1 MNPQAAPVVP
11 EQLEPSI
18 FDETESLFARD
29 DNDEIVR
36 RERATAE
43 QFKQEVTLKID
54 GVEVK
59 TPRAVPATDFL
70 GNERRD
76 KDGNVVPRSTT
87 IYDVATKLGLD
98 STLLNDCIPILCH
111 REHLSDPVAVCRV
124 CSVHVSRKGKPGR
137 KLVPACQHLI
147 EEGMEVT
154 TRRRVSADGK
164 PTREAV
170 RVDRAVRIV
179 LQLLATD
186 HLHPDPNVDDRYKN
200 ELQEIAGPIDPPLS
214 ALPKNPNTRNRPIHP
229 GSRQE
234 LTVVLP
240 ESKDRPYSSGSIVV
254 NHDNCVLCDR
264 CVRSCTEVKKFAII
278 GHSGKGYKTRIAF
291 DLDRVM
297 HDSNCTQCGECATAC
312 PTGALVFRRRVAPT
326 AWTDLPRFKEADGV
340 ATSAVPRDFAKP
352 LPAGL
357 LTAKEAMA
365 LTLRPTG
372 AVPYQPL
379 ADIPFSYL
387 KWNEGAVRRLNVK
400 VGDFL
405 CREGEYASTAFVL
418 ESGEFEVLEDPMP
431 APRRGLFGL
440 LPAAERVPGQ
450 RVAMVTSDD
459 VIIGEMACLTGRAR
473 GRSLRVVKPG
483 VVYEVTR
490 NILDMIRR
498 TRTGRNRLDRIYRQ
512 RAADDC
518 LRESRLFRALDEDQ
532 KNRMRKAL
540 MDASDIRRCEPGE
553 RIVAEG
559 AEAGDFYI
567 LRLGFAHVT
576 RNSEGRELHL
586 SLLGPGAHFGEIA
599 LLWEHW
605 AKDPRGKPFR
615 DRFSRRLR
623 TASVTARD
631 PVELLHVPGAAL
643 LDFLSEPKNHP
654 IRDRLVS
661 GCLDIMESNDT
672 RVRAPDLEAEHVRL
686 GLYQG
691 QRLLVLNLERCTRCD
706 ECTRACA
713 DSHGGRDQRDL
724 GQTGFSRMLREGLRF
739 DQFLVATC
747 CRSCHMPYCL
757 EGCPVDAIH
766 RKGTHLEVVID
777 NHCIGCGLCE
787 RNCPYGA
794 IQMAP
799 ISPIKRKAVNC
810 DMCTDLVPM
819 GTDPFCVRACPH
831 DAIGRPS
838 GDKLL
843 DAVRKLTT

>member
-1 MNPQAAPVVP
+1 MPVTP
-11 EQLEPSI
+11 DMLEANVLE
-18 FDETESLFARD
+18 ETESLFARD
-29 DNDEIVR
+29 DNDAVVR
-36 RERATAE
+36 RERATLE
-43 QFKQEVTLKID
+43 QFKQEVAIKID

-59 TPRAVPATDFL
+59 APRAVPATDFL

-76 KDGNVVPRSTT
+76 KDGKPIPRSTT
-87 IYDVATKLGLD
+87 IYDAATKLGLD
-98 STLLNDCIPILCH
+98 RTLLNDCIPILCH

-154 TRRRVSADGK
+154 TRRRIGVDGK
-164 PTREAV
+164 PTREAH

-186 HLHPDPNVDDRYKN
+186 HLRSDPGIDNRYEN
-200 ELQEIAGPIDPPLS
+200 ELRDIAGPIDPPLS
-214 ALPKNPNTRNRPIHP
+214 ALPANPQSRNRPIHS

-240 ESKDRPYSSGSIVV
+240 DTKDRPYSSGSIVV
-254 NHDNCVLCDR
+254 NHDNCILCDR

-291 DLDRVM
+291 DLDRTM
-297 HDSNCTQCGECATAC
+297 HDLGCTQCGECATAC

-326 AWTDLPRFKEADGV
+326 AWTDLPRFREADGIS
-340 ATSAVPRDFAKP
+340 TSAVPRDFAKV

-357 LTAKEAMA
+357 LSAQEAKE
-365 LTLRPTG
+365 LTLRPES
-372 AVPYQPL
+372 APPYRPL

-387 KWNEGAVRRLNVK
+387 KWNEGAVRRRQVSA
-400 VGDFL
+400 GEFL

-418 ESGEFEVLEDPMP
+418 ESGEYEVLVDPP
-431 APRRGLFGL
+431 PQPRRGLLGL
-440 LPAAERVPGQ
+440 LPAGARVPGAS
-450 RVAMVTSDD
+450 VATVTSDD

-473 GRSLRVVKPG
+473 GRSIRVVKPG

-498 TRTGRNRLDRIYRQ
+498 TRAGRERLDRIYRQ

-518 LRESRLFRALDEDQ
+518 LRESRLFRGLDDEQ
-532 KNRMRKAL
+532 KARMRAAL
-540 MDASDIRRCEPGE
+540 MAGSDIRRCEPGE

-576 RNSEGRELHL
+576 RNAEGRELHL

-605 AKDPRGKPFR
+605 AKDPRGQVFR

-631 PVELLHVPGAAL
+631 PVELLHVRGTAL
-643 LDFLSEPKNHP
+643 LDFLDEPKNAA
-654 IRDRLVS
+654 IRDRLVA
-661 GCLDIMESNDT
+661 GCLDLMEQNDT
-672 RVRAPDLEAEHVRL
+672 RQRVPDLEAEHVRL

-691 QRLLVLNLERCTRCD
+691 QRLLALNLERCTRCD

-713 DSHGGRDQRDL
+713 DSHAGRDRLDL
-724 GQTGFSRMLREGLRF
+724 GQSGFSRMLREGLRF

-766 RKGTHLEVVID
+766 RKGTQLEIAID

-799 ISPIKRKAVNC
+799 ISPIQRKAVNC
-810 DMCTDLVPM
+810 DMCDGLVPA

-838 GDKLL
+838 GETLLELVKKL
-843 DAVRKLTT
+843 RT